1 MMVAMNR
8 LLNTGKSLAQN
19 TTSNCTD
26 STEVYSLKAWILSCY
41 LVIAICGMIGNFLVM
56 SIILKNKDIRHSSF
70 GVYLFGLA
78 MADFAVAVLCLPTYY
93 TSVSNFQKHPSGLA
107 GDILCTILTAYNI
120 LFYFQMVSI
129 FTLIALSFERYA
141 AICKPF
147 ATYSNSSPKKAKK
160 ILCGVWL
167 LSVLPLIPSFH
178 GTRYTTTEKSSSV
191 GGHCTVRLFPT
202 GKFWNVFC
210 NLIFAMQISLPPT
223 LMIFCF
229 VKTLKALQG
238 RIKNLGV
245 IEDSQIGALHLI
257 KQQEKTLFTII
268 IVIASFLSLWTPNQI
283 AFKLYQ
289 VHVVTS
295 WNSTI
300 MQFTVVLYF
309 SSCCVNPVIYAFRSK
324 LFRKNMKNSLCFPI
338 CLGKKRHY
346 LELPR

>member
-1 MMVAMNR
+1 MMVATNR

-19 TTSNCTD
+19 ITSNCAD
-26 STEVYSLKAWILSCY
+26 CTEVYSVKAWILSCY

-78 MADFAVAVLCLPTYY
+78 VADFTVAVLCLPTYF
-93 TSVSNFQKHPSGLA
+93 TSISNFQKHPSGLA
-107 GDILCTILTAYNI
+107 GDILCTILSAYNI
-120 LFYFQMVSI
+120 LFYFEMVSI
-129 FTLIALSFERYA
+129 FTLVALSFERYA
-141 AICKPF
+141 AVCKPL

-167 LSVLPLIPSFH
+167 LSVLALIPYFH
-178 GTRYTTTEKSSSV
+178 GTRYTATEKSSSV
-191 GGHCTVRLFPT
+191 GGHCTVTHFPT
-202 GKFWNVFC
+202 GKFWNVFY

-223 LMIFCF
+223 FMIFCF
-229 VKTLKALQG
+229 VKTLKALQR

-245 IEDSQIGALHLI
+245 IENSQIGALRLI
-257 KQQEKTLFTII
+257 KQREKTLVT
-268 IVIASFLSLWTPNQI
+268 IVIVVISFFSLWTPNQI

-300 MQFTVVLYF
+300 MQFTVVLCF

-324 LFRKNMKNSLCFPI
+324 LFRKDIKNSLCFPI
-338 CLGKKRHY
+338 CLGKKDTS
-346 LELPR
+346 